1 MDEYG
6 NVFLNFCVQRGLKEL
21 GAEAGRVW
29 VPKQLPD
36 PLQIPALM
44 LQNNKFGTRFL
55 KAFIYSFFPKRTCKH
70 HLRKYSQIRKN
81 QGQHTW
87 QSTNRR
93 ESRRCNQVP
102 GHTDS
107 GGNAVL
113 TAGRKALCAKRQAK
127 SSGPPSPP
135 AKFGNLMV
143 RIYSPCPEKSKP
155 PILGLKDR
163 QSQNTVKHPDP
174 ADCHRSRGS

>member
-44 LQNNKFGTRFL
+44 LQNNKFGTCFL

-70 HLRKYSQIRKN
+70 HLRKYSQIWKN
-81 QGQHTW
+81 KVNIRGKVQIEEKAEDAAKCQGIQTVEV
-87 QSTNRR
+87 T
-93 ESRRCNQVP
+93 
-102 GHTDS
+102 
-107 GGNAVL
+107 
-113 TAGRKALCAKRQAK
+113 LC
-127 SSGPPSPP
+127 
-135 AKFGNLMV
+135 
-143 RIYSPCPEKSKP
+143 
-155 PILGLKDR
+155 
-163 QSQNTVKHPDP
+163 
-174 ADCHRSRGS
+174 